1 MAWPIFN
8 RLIFLNLFIILDL
21 EYSRCAQWYTTIHH
35 CAFRAPPQRFP
46 GLGAWMYI
54 SLNSTVWMGRLDFVF
69 LELSGA
75 PLNEKLQR
83 KNLSSTHTRRGI
95 HRPYPTQLK
104 QEHTSN
110 KPGYKHHKD
119 PREKIIYKIFK
130 KKKLKKTWRK
140 TLNLKKSTEDGWRL
154 KKYWTVE
161 SRKSTKKSKK
171 QSKWV
176 KTIQLMRFILREWNN
191 KRLHPL
197 INFLMVSHFIFW
209 PIFGDL
215 GYSWLFLICV
225 RMVYHLYGS
234 VCGW

>member
-1 MAWPIFN
+1 
-8 RLIFLNLFIILDL
+8 
-21 EYSRCAQWYTTIHH
+21 
-35 CAFRAPPQRFP
+35 
-46 GLGAWMYI
+46 
-54 SLNSTVWMGRLDFVF
+54 MGRLDFVF

-119 PREKIIYKIFK
+119 PREILIYKIFK
-130 KKKLKKTWRK
+130 KKNWRK
-140 TLNLKKSTEDGWRL
+140 FEEKSWPWRSQQKTAEDWRN
-154 KKYWTVE
+154 TE

-197 INFLMVSHFIFW
+197 INFLMVSHFYFLANFW
-209 PIFGDL
+209 WPR
-215 GYSWLFLICV
+215 LFLIVPDLSQDGLPFV
-225 RMVYHLYGS
+225 RFSLGLIEVLFRLWIRRWIRVHLSRFGA
-234 VCGW
+234 G